1 MTLIKKKETT
11 SGRVHAVTYGQLV
24 DTANSKLFRLRETLQ
39 EHYESMGQESI
50 VEKALKESTQL
61 KLKI

>member
-1 MTLIKKKETT
+1 M
-11 SGRVHAVTYGQLV
+11 HAVTYGQLV